1 MSKAE
6 PNVVPLCD
14 VLLVLLI
21 IFMVITPLVQKGID
35 VKLPETQADASGG
48 QPSGLVVLTVQ
59 KNDTILINKDPIE
72 LRMLLEELRRI
83 YSTRQDK
90 TIFVRAEAKLPF
102 GKVMEVMDIAKGA
115 GIDVLGLIPEY
126 IEEQTSALRSRESE
140 TNETSS
146 GPVGVFPPL
155 CRPAG
160 RPGGRRPSL
169 PRGYLPEVPG
179 LAGRRGGLFPQA
191 RGRRPAEGR
200 LP

>member
-35 VKLPETQADASGG
+35 VKLPETQADSSGG
-48 QPSGLVVLTVQ
+48 QPTGLVVLTVQ

-90 TIFVRAEAKLPF
+90 TIFIRAEAKPPF
-102 GKVMEVMDIAKGA
+102 SKVTEVMDIAKGA

-126 IEEQTSALRSRESE
+126 IEE
-140 TNETSS
+140 
-146 GPVGVFPPL
+146 
-155 CRPAG
+155 
-160 RPGGRRPSL
+160 
-169 PRGYLPEVPG
+169 
-179 LAGRRGGLFPQA
+179 
-191 RGRRPAEGR
+191 
-200 LP
+200 